1 MKDMSAKRKKV
12 KEVKEFTYG
21 ERQQFLIDTY
31 HNGHF
36 RSIENMERLLK
47 ECLKQFEEVEEPKLK
62 NSYQSLIKGVEG
74 DLLALR
80 NKTEEVLKNKELMQ
94 KGLDSLR

>member
-1 MKDMSAKRKKV
+1 MSARREKV
-12 KEVKEFTYG
+12 KEFKGWTYG